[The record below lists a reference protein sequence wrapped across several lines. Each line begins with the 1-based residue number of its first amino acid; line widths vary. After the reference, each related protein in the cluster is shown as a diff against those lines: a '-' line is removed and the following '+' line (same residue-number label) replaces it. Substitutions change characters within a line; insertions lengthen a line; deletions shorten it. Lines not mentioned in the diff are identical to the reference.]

1 MEQPSHIRTT
11 GGFPPY
17 NARLKTYLCTRIPGT
32 PSMDK
37 YSYLSNV
44 DSAWLDEQYQH
55 FLKDPASVDPGW
67 ARFFEGFELARTE
80 HAMLP
85 GVQFSSGTGDAMAK
99 EFKVLEY
106 INAYRQRGHLFTRTN
121 PVRERRTYT
130 PPLDLVSYGLAAS
143 DLDTVFAAGNE
154 VGLGPAKLRDII
166 ALLDQTY
173 CQSIGAEFRY
183 IRNPEKVKWLQQRM
197 ESVRN
202 TPDFTI
208 DQKKEIL
215 EKLNEAV
222 VFEKFLGKKFIGA
235 KRFSIE
241 GAEALIPALDT
252 VIEHGA
258 ELGITEYVIGMAHRG
273 RLNVLANTLRKSYDQ
288 IFSEFEG
295 KDYEDELVEG
305 DVKYHMGYS
314 SMLKTNSGKD
324 VRLTLAPNPSHLE
337 SVGPVM
343 EGISRAIIEHDD
355 NFAKGITAPIIIHG
369 DAAVAGQGVVYEVA
383 QMAGLKAYEVGGT
396 IHIVVNNQVGF
407 TTNYIDARTSTYCTD
422 VAKVTQCP
430 VFHVNGDDA
439 EAVAYTMKLAMDYRQ
454 KYGTDI
460 WVDILCYRKH
470 GHNEGDEPKFTQ
482 PVLYKAIAAHPDPR
496 AIYTQKLIDSGVEGA
511 KELAEEMERSF
522 TAMLDERLTEAK
534 QQRVGKITNFMAE
547 RWKGYRRA
555 TVNDLVTAPATGVK
569 KATLQMI
576 GEKLTALHPDGKK
589 FFSKLEKIL
598 NDRKKMMADETLDWG
613 LAELLAYGS
622 LLVEGH
628 PVRFTGQ
635 DVERGTFSHRHAV
648 VKLEDSDEE
657 FIHLKHI
664 QEGQA
669 LIQIYNSLL
678 SEYAVLG
685 FEYGYALTNPETLTI
700 WEAQFGDFVNGAQII
715 LDQYLCCAE
724 EKWNTQNGLVL
735 LLPHGYEGQGAEHSS
750 ARMERF
756 LQSCADENMVM
767 VNCTTPA
774 NFFHVLRRQLA
785 WDFRKPLVVFSPKS
799 LLRHPRCVSKL
810 DELANGRFQPFIDDA
825 AADPKQVRTVVLT
838 QGKVH
843 YDLAEHREQQGITD
857 TALLRIEQLHP
868 LPVDAIKAALQRYT
882 KADRFL
888 WVQEEPRNM
897 GAWTH
902 ILMYLQE
909 AVGVTFECIAR
920 PASGAPATGS
930 SKRSANQQIAIIEQ
944 TFMAASAKGSKGT
957 PAKKAKA

>member
-1 MEQPSHIRTT
+1 
-11 GGFPPY
+11 
-17 NARLKTYLCTRIPGT
+17 
-32 PSMDK
+32 MDK

-44 DSAWLDEQYQH
+44 DSAWLDDLYQQYRN
-55 FLKDPASVDPGW
+55 DPSSVETGW
-67 ARFFEGFELARTE
+67 ARFFEGFEFAKSVE
-80 HAMLP
+80 GDAPMSAS
-85 GVQFSSGTGDAMAK
+85 SSGTAPGGNERFEK
-99 EFKVLEY
+99 EFKVIEL
-106 INAYRQRGHLFTRTN
+106 INAYRQRGHLFTKTN
-121 PVRERRTYT
+121 PVRDRRKYSPT
-130 PPLDLVSYGLAAS
+130 LDLEHFGLS
-143 DLDTVFAAGNE
+143 DADLGTVFSAGNE
-154 VGLGPAKLRDII
+154 VGLGPAKLSAILD
-166 ALLDQTY
+166 LLKQTY
-173 CQSIGAEFRY
+173 CQSIGVEFKY
-183 IRNPEKVKWLQQRM
+183 IRNPEKIRWMQQRM
-197 ESVRN
+197 ESTRN
-202 TPDFTI
+202 TPEFNI

-222 VFEKFLGKKFIGA
+222 VFERFLGKKFIGA

-295 KDYEDELVEG
+295 KDYEDQLVEG

-314 SMLKTNSGKD
+314 SVVTTNTGKN

-337 SVGPVM
+337 TVGPIM

-355 NFAKGITAPIIIHG
+355 NFAKGITAPILIHG
-369 DAAVAGQGVVYEVA
+369 DAAVAGQGVVYEVT

-439 EAVAYTMKLAMDYRQ
+439 EAVAFTMKLAMDYRQ

-496 AIYTQKLIDSGVEGA
+496 EIYTEKLIASGVEGA
-511 KELAEEMERSF
+511 RELAKEMEESF
-522 TAMLDERLTEAK
+522 TNMLDDRLNEAK
-534 QQRVGKITNFMAE
+534 QVRVGKITNFMEE
-547 RWKGYRRA
+547 RWKGFKRA
-555 TVNDLVTAPATGVK
+555 EAKDFLKSPATGVK
-569 KATLQMI
+569 KETLQLI
-576 GEKLTALHPDGKK
+576 GEKLSVLHPDGKK

-598 NDRKKMMADETLDWG
+598 GDRKKMMEAGVLDWSMG
-613 LAELLAYGS
+613 ELLAYGS
-622 LLVEGH
+622 LLLEGH
-628 PVRFTGQ
+628 PVRMTGQ

-648 VKLEDSDEE
+648 VKVEDSEEE

-669 LIQIYNSLL
+669 LLQIYNSLL

-685 FEYGYALTNPETLTI
+685 FEYGYALTNPNTLTI
-700 WEAQFGDFVNGAQII
+700 WEAQFGDFVNGAQIV

-724 EKWNTQNGLVL
+724 EKWGTQNGVVL

-756 LQSCADENMVM
+756 LQSCADENMVV

-774 NFFHVLRRQLA
+774 NFFHVLRRQLK
-785 WDFRKPLVVFSPKS
+785 WNFRKPLVVFSPKS
-799 LLRHPRCVSKL
+799 LLRHPKCVSKL
-810 DELANGRFQPFIDDA
+810 EELITGSFRELIDDA
-825 AADPKQVRTVVLT
+825 GADAKKVKTVIFT

-843 YDLAEHREQQGITD
+843 YDLAEHRDKNNISD
-857 TALLRIEQLHP
+857 TALVRIEQIHP
-868 LPVDAIKAALQRYT
+868 LPAEQMRAVIGKYAKAERYI
-882 KADRFL
+882 
-888 WVQEEPRNM
+888 WVQEEPLNM
-897 GAWTH
+897 GAWQYIAMNFTDVKW
-902 ILMYLQE
+902 E
-909 AVGVTFECIAR
+909 VIAR

-930 SKRSANQQIAIIEQ
+930 SKRSAKQQTEIIEKA
-944 TFMAASAKGSKGT
+944 FAPSAVKPKK
-957 PAKKAKA
+957 PATAKVKA

>member
-1 MEQPSHIRTT
+1 
-11 GGFPPY
+11 
-17 NARLKTYLCTRIPGT
+17 
-32 PSMDK
+32 MDK

-44 DSAWLDEQYQH
+44 DSAWLDDLHQQY
-55 FLKDPASVDPGW
+55 LKDPASVETGW
-67 ARFFEGFELARTE
+67 ARFFEGFEFASALRDGEAP
-80 HAMLP
+80 AA
-85 GVQFSSGTGDAMAK
+85 VSASGDGHERFQK
-99 EFKVLEY
+99 EFRVLEL
-106 INAYRQRGHLFTRTN
+106 INAYRQRGHLFTKTN
-121 PVRERRTYT
+121 PVRDRRKYS
-130 PPLDLVSYGLAAS
+130 PSLDLEHFQLSSA
-143 DLDTVFAAGNE
+143 DLDTVFTAGKE
-154 VGLGPAKLRDII
+154 VGTGPSKLRDIL
-166 ALLDQTY
+166 ALLEQTY
-173 CQSIGAEFRY
+173 CQSIGVEFKY
-183 IRNPEKVKWLQQRM
+183 IRNPEKVKWLQDRM

-202 TPDFTI
+202 TPTFSLDA
-208 DQKKEIL
+208 KKEIL

-273 RLNVLANTLRKSYDQ
+273 RLNVLANTMRKSYDA
-288 IFSEFEG
+288 IFSEFDS
-295 KDYEDELVEG
+295 KDYDDAILEG

-314 SMLKTNSGKD
+314 SLVTTNTGKE

-337 SVGPVM
+337 TVGPIM
-343 EGISRAIIEHDD
+343 QGISRAIIEHDD

-369 DAAVAGQGVVYEVA
+369 DAAVAGQGVVYEVV
-383 QMAGLKAYEVGGT
+383 QMAGLKACEVGGT

-407 TTNYIDARTSTYCTD
+407 TTNYVDARTSTYCTD

-454 KYGTDI
+454 KYGMDI

-482 PVLYKAIAAHPDPR
+482 PLLYKAIAAHADPR
-496 AIYTQKLIDSGVEGA
+496 EIYTQKLIDSGVEGA
-511 KELAEEMERSF
+511 REMAQEMERSF
-522 TAMLDERLTEAK
+522 SAMLDDRLSEAK
-534 QQRVGKITNFMAE
+534 QVRVGKITNFMEE
-547 RWKGYRRA
+547 RWKGFKRA
-555 TVNDLVTAPATGVK
+555 EQKDFLQSPVTGVQK
-569 KATLQMI
+569 ETLKMI
-576 GEKLTALHPDGKK
+576 GDKLTVIPEGKK

-613 LAELLAYGS
+613 MAELLAYGS

-648 VKLEDSDEE
+648 VRMEDSEEE

-669 LIQIYNSLL
+669 LMQIYNSLL
-678 SEYAVLG
+678 SEYAVLA
-685 FEYGYALTNPETLTI
+685 FEYGYALTNPQVLTI
-700 WEAQFGDFVNGAQII
+700 WEAQFGDFVNGAQIV

-724 EKWNTQNGLVL
+724 EKWNTQNGIVL

-750 ARMERF
+750 GRMERF
-756 LQSCADENMVM
+756 LQSCADGNMV
-767 VNCTTPA
+767 VINCTTPA
-774 NFFHVLRRQLA
+774 NFFHALRRQLT
-785 WDFRKPLVVFSPKS
+785 WNFRKPLVVFTPKS

-810 DELANGRFQPFIDDA
+810 NDLATGGFQELIDDVI
-825 AADPKQVRTVVLT
+825 ADATKVKTVIFT
-838 QGKVH
+838 QGKIH
-843 YDLAEHREQQGITD
+843 YDLAEHREKNGVSD
-857 TALLRIEQLHP
+857 TALVRLEQLHP
-868 LPVDAIKAALQRYT
+868 LPAEQMRAVINKYAKAERY
-882 KADRFL
+882 L
-888 WVQEEPRNM
+888 WVQEEPLNM
-897 GAWTH
+897 GAWSYMAMHFTD
-902 ILMYLQE
+902 
-909 AVGVTFECIAR
+909 VKFEVIAR

-930 SKRSANQQIAIIEQ
+930 SKRSANQQIAIIENAFSKS
-944 TFMAASAKGSKGT
+944 TTTAKV
-957 PAKKAKA
+957 KA